1 MTTTNDEKYNKIM
14 REYHEF
20 LKKQVEEVEHGDEI
34 QPDDYNPFGE
44 VEHGDEIQPDDYNP
58 CGEVEKPKR
67 PKRPKGVIPAWA
79 R

>member
-20 LKKQVEEVEHGDEI
+20 LKKQVKEVEHGDEI

-44 VEHGDEIQPDDYNP
+44 VE
-58 CGEVEKPKR
+58 KPKR
-67 PKRPKGVIPAWA
+67 SNRRKIYKGDIPAWA

>member
-20 LKKQVEEVEHGDEI
+20 LKKNSHLKVEEVEHGDEI

-44 VEHGDEIQPDDYNP
+44 VE
-58 CGEVEKPKR
+58 KPKR
-67 PKRPKGVIPAWA
+67 PNNRRKIYKGVIPAWA

>member
-44 VEHGDEIQPDDYNP
+44 VE
-58 CGEVEKPKR
+58 KPKR